1 MSLGAKDLSGIGL
14 RARLRRGLLAGA
26 VLTVCFAQGA
36 AAQTY
41 EMVAGALGGGWYTM
55 ATGLSGI
62 IQEANPGM
70 TIRVVP
76 GGGLGNPTRVQN
88 GVSQV
93 GFGLDFLV
101 STAVKGG
108 EPYRA
113 PHDKISHIGVGY
125 SPTEHHMLRRVD
137 GGPTDMKSIL
147 TMQGL
152 RIGAPQSTSSDT
164 LTLIYI
170 MRHFGTSFDQIRSNG
185 GRVVQGSYSDLAAAF
200 IDGQVDYVYVALARP
215 AAMVN
220 EIQRGRRQATL
231 VTFPQDVRDH
241 LTQAYGFSQG
251 TIPAGTYPAPM
262 QTETVPVTTM
272 DTVLVV
278 PTALPEEAIYRMVR
292 SIIQNKDKLPQIHP
306 SMAAFNPAVACK
318 YPGAPLHPGAR
329 RAFAEAGCTM

>member
-1 MSLGAKDLSGIGL
+1 MSFAGM
-14 RARLRRGLLAGA
+14 LRRGLMAGVVGTMA
-26 VLTVCFAQGA
+26 FAQGA

-55 ATGLSGI
+55 ATGLSAM
-62 IQEANPGM
+62 IQENNPGL

-88 GVSQV
+88 GVSQI

-113 PHDKISHIGVGY
+113 PHDRISHIGVGY
-125 SPTEHHMLRRVD
+125 SPTEHHMFRRTD
-137 GGPTDMKSIL
+137 GGPADMRSIL
-147 TMQGL
+147 TMPGL

-170 MRHFGTSFDQIRSNG
+170 LRHFGTSFDQIRANG

-200 IDGQVDYVYVALARP
+200 TDGQVDYVYVALARP

-220 EIQRGRRQATL
+220 EVQRSRRQGTL
-231 VTFPQDVRDH
+231 VAFPQDVRDH
-241 LTQAYGFSQG
+241 LTREYGFSQG

-262 QTETVPVTTM
+262 QTEEVPVTTM

-278 PTALPEEAIYRMVR
+278 PTALPDEVVYRMVR
-292 SIIQNKDKLPQIHP
+292 TFVQNRERMATIHP
-306 SMAAFNPAVACK
+306 SMRAFDPAVACK
-318 YPGAPLHPGAR
+318 YPGAPIHPGAR

>member
-1 MSLGAKDLSGIGL
+1 MELGAV
-14 RARLRRGLLAGA
+14 LRRGVLAAA
-26 VLTVCFAQGA
+26 VGTVALAQGA
-36 AAQTY
+36 AAQTW

-55 ATGLSGI
+55 ATGMAAI
-62 IQEANPGM
+62 IQENNPGL

-88 GVSQV
+88 GVSQI

-108 EPYRA
+108 EPYRM
-113 PHDKISHIGVGY
+113 PHDRIAHIGVGY
-125 SPTEHHMLRRVD
+125 SPTEHHMLRRTD
-137 GGPTDMKSIL
+137 GGPTDMKAIL
-147 TMQGL
+147 TMPGL
-152 RIGAPQSTSSDT
+152 RIGAPQGTSSDT

-170 MRHFGTSFDQIRSNG
+170 LRHLGTSFDQIRANG
-185 GRVVQGSYSDLAAAF
+185 GRVVQGSYTDLAAAYA
-200 IDGQVDYVYVALARP
+200 DGQVDYLYVALARP

-220 EIQRGRRQATL
+220 EIQRGRRPATL
-231 VTFPQDVRDH
+231 VSFPQDIRDH
-241 LTQAYGFSQG
+241 LSKEYGFSQG

-262 QTETVPVTTM
+262 QTGEVPVTTM

-278 PTALPEEAIYRMVR
+278 STTLPEEAVYRMV
-292 SIIQNKDKLPQIHP
+292 STIIRNKDKLPAIHP

>member
-1 MSLGAKDLSGIGL
+1 MGFGAM
-14 RARLRRGLLAGA
+14 LRRSVLAGA
-26 VLTVCFAQGA
+26 VGTVAFAGRA
-36 AAQTY
+36 AAQTW

-55 ATGLSGI
+55 ATGLSAI
-62 IQEANPGM
+62 IQENNPGL

-88 GVSQV
+88 GVSQI

-113 PHDKISHIGVGY
+113 PHDRIAHIGVGY

-137 GGPTDMKSIL
+137 GGPTDMKAIL
-147 TMQGL
+147 AQPGL

-170 MRHFGTSFDQIRSNG
+170 LRHLGTSFDQIRANG
-185 GRVVQGSYSDLAAAF
+185 GRVVQGSYSDLAAAYT
-200 IDGQVDYVYVALARP
+200 DGQVDYVYVALARP

-231 VTFPQDVRDH
+231 VSFPQDIRDH
-241 LTQAYGFSQG
+241 LSQQYGFSQG

-262 QTETVPVTTM
+262 QTADVPVTTM

-278 PTALPEEAIYRMVR
+278 PTTLPEEAVYRMLR
-292 SIIQNKDKLPQIHP
+292 TIIQNKDKLPAIHP
-306 SMAAFNPAVACK
+306 SMAAFNPVVACK
-318 YPGAPLHPGAR
+318 YPGAPIHPGAR

>member
-1 MSLGAKDLSGIGL
+1 MGFGSM
-14 RARLRRGLLAGA
+14 LRRGLLAGA
-26 VLTVCFAQGA
+26 IGTFGFMGQAS
-36 AAQTY
+36 AQTY

-55 ATGLSGI
+55 ATGLSAM
-62 IQEANPGM
+62 IQEANPGL

-88 GVSQV
+88 GVSQI

-125 SPTEHHMLRRVD
+125 SPTEHHMLRRAD
-137 GGPTDMKSIL
+137 GGPADMKAIL
-147 TMQGL
+147 TTQGL

-170 MRHFGTSFDQIRSNG
+170 LRHLGTSFDKIRADG

-200 IDGQVDYVYVALARP
+200 TDGQVDYVYVALARP
-215 AAMVN
+215 AAMVS
-220 EIQRGRRQATL
+220 EIQRGRRQGTL
-231 VTFPQDVRDH
+231 VAFPQDVRDH
-241 LTQAYGFSQG
+241 LSQTYGFSQG
-251 TIPAGTYPAPM
+251 DIPAGTYPAPM

-278 PTALPEEAIYRMVR
+278 PTTLPDEAVYRMVR
-292 SIIQNKDKLPQIHP
+292 TFIQNKDRLGAIHP

-318 YPGAPLHPGAR
+318 YPGAPIHPGAK
-329 RAFAEAGCTM
+329 RAFGEAGCAM

>member
-1 MSLGAKDLSGIGL
+1 MGFGSIM
-14 RARLRRGLLAGA
+14 RRGLLAGA
-26 VLTVCFAQGA
+26 VGVLGLTGA
-36 AAQTY
+36 ASAQTY

-55 ATGLSGI
+55 ATGLSAM
-62 IQEANPGM
+62 IQENNPGL

-88 GVSQV
+88 GVSQI

-113 PHDKISHIGVGY
+113 PHDKIAHIGVGY
-125 SPTEHHMLRRVD
+125 SPTEHHFIRRGD

-152 RIGAPQSTSSDT
+152 RLGAPQSTSSDT

-170 MRHFGTSFDQIRSNG
+170 LRHLGTSFDKIRGDG
-185 GRVVQGSYSDLAAAF
+185 GRVVQGSYSDIAAAF

-220 EIQRGRRQATL
+220 EIQRSRREGAL
-231 VTFPQDVRDH
+231 VAFPQDVRDH
-241 LTQAYGFSQG
+241 LSQTYGFSQG
-251 TIPAGTYPAPM
+251 TIPQGTYPAPM
-262 QTETVPVTTM
+262 QTAEIPVTTM

-278 PTALPEEAIYRMVR
+278 PTTLPDEAVYRMVR
-292 SIIQNKDKLPQIHP
+292 TFIQNKDRLGAIHP

-318 YPGAPLHPGAR
+318 YPGAPIHPGAK

>member
-1 MSLGAKDLSGIGL
+1 MGVGAM
-14 RARLRRGLLAGA
+14 LRRGLLAGA
-26 VLTVCFAQGA
+26 VAVFGFGHAAQ
-36 AAQTY
+36 AQTY

-55 ATGLSGI
+55 ATGLSAI
-62 IQEANPGM
+62 IQENNPGL

-147 TMQGL
+147 TMPGL

-170 MRHFGTSFDQIRSNG
+170 LRHLGTSFDKIRADG
-185 GRVVQGSYSDLAAAF
+185 GRVVQGSYADLASAY

-215 AAMVN
+215 AAMVS

-231 VTFPQDVRDH
+231 VDFPQDVRAH
-241 LTQAYGFSQG
+241 LSQTYGFSQG

-262 QTETVPVTTM
+262 QTAEVPVTTM

-278 PTALPEEAIYRMVR
+278 PTALPDEVIYRMVR
-292 SIIQNKDKLPQIHP
+292 SIIQNKDKLPTIHP